1 MNVIKS
7 AMAILGLD
15 ETKETLLYV
24 LKDMVQ
30 QEFCDYC
37 NCADIPLEADGVI
50 LQMLLVQYN
59 RIGAQGLSSQSFS
72 GVSESFIDGYGDN
85 IRKQLNRYR
94 RMKTV

>member
-1 MNVIKS
+1 MNVINN

-15 ETKETLLYV
+15 DSKEPVLYA

-30 QEFCDYC
+30 QDFCNYC
-37 NCADIPLEADGVI
+37 NCTNIPLEADGVI

-85 IRKQLNRYR
+85 INKQLNKYR
-94 RMKTV
+94 KMKII